1 MVRQQSIER
10 GLHTRQLR
18 GRMLPQVAAV
28 AQLLR
33 LDAHDDPSA
42 LIDQVI
48 ELLVRAD
55 VQALELR
62 EELPQIA
69 DCRVAEH
76 LGSAIFLTGQPFGQV
91 PDQPGQFVDER
102 RLGNR
107 TASSKRACTRWH
119 SARYSAGFNS
129 RR

>member
-18 GRMLPQVAAV
+18 GRMLPQVAA
-28 AQLLR
+28 
-33 LDAHDDPSA
+33 
-42 LIDQVI
+42 
-48 ELLVRAD
+48 
-55 VQALELR
+55 
-62 EELPQIA
+62 
-69 DCRVAEH
+69 VAEH

-119 SARYSAGFNS
+119 SARYRAGSNS